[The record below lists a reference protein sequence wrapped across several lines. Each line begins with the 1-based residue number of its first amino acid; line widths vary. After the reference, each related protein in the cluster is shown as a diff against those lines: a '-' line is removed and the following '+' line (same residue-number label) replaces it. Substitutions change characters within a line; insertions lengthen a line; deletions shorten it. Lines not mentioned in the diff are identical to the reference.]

1 MRYLVMLYGDETTQ
15 AQPGEPEW
23 EAEMAAYMAFD
34 EIAGDAILA
43 GEALHESATSR
54 SIRHDGGVVRVTDGP
69 FAETTEVL
77 GGFYVIEAP
86 NLDDA
91 LELVRHI
98 PAVATGA
105 AEVRPLAELVDPGP
119 VAAPAG
125 SDGRVRYLATIH
137 GSETDHE
144 TPGTPGWE
152 SGVEAHRRFG
162 RDAGDAVALAI
173 ALHPTTTASTV
184 RLRDGELLVTDGPYA
199 EAVEVVGGL
208 YVLRGTP
215 DTITEL
221 AAAIPVPDGG
231 GVELRPV
238 MEIDG

>member
-1 MRYLVMLYGDETTQ
+1 MRYLVLLYGDETTQ

-34 EIAGDAILA
+34 DIAGEAIVA
-43 GEALHESATSR
+43 GEALQDSTTSR

-77 GGFYVIEAP
+77 GGFYVLEAP
-86 NLDDA
+86 TLDDA

-119 VAAPAG
+119 TTSP
-125 SDGRVRYLATIH
+125 DGAVRYLVTIH
-137 GSETDHE
+137 GAESDDE
-144 TPGTPGWE
+144 TPGTAGWE
-152 SGVEAHRRFG
+152 SGAGAHGRFG
-162 RDAGDAVALAI
+162 RDAGDAITLAV

-199 EAVEVVGGL
+199 EAIEVVGGF
-208 YVLRGTP
+208 YVLRATP
-215 DTITEL
+215 DTIIDL

>member
-1 MRYLVMLYGDETTQ
+1 MRYLVLLYGDETTQ
-15 AQPGEPEW
+15 NQPGDPGW
-23 EAEMAAYMAFD
+23 EAEMAAYMAFG

-43 GEALHESATSR
+43 GEALHESTTSR
-54 SIRHDGGVVRVTDGP
+54 SIRHDGGAVRVTDGP

-77 GGFYVIEAP
+77 GGFYVLEAP
-86 NLDDA
+86 NLDDV

-105 AEVRPLAELVDPGP
+105 AEVRPLAELADPGP
-119 VAAPAG
+119 GAG
-125 SDGRVRYLATIH
+125 PDGTARYLATIH
-137 GSETDHE
+137 GTETAAE

-152 SGVEAHRRFG
+152 SGAEAHQRFG
-162 RDAGDAVALAI
+162 QDAGDAIALGI

-199 EAVEVVGGL
+199 EAIEVVGGL
-208 YVLRGTP
+208 YVLRGKP

-221 AAAIPVPDGG
+221 AAAIPVPEGG

>member
-1 MRYLVMLYGDETTQ
+1 MRYLVMLYADETTQ
-15 AQPGEPEW
+15 NSPGDPGW
-23 EAEMAAYMAFD
+23 DAEMAAYMAFD

-43 GEALHESATSR
+43 GEALHDSTASR

-77 GGFYVIEAP
+77 GGFYVLEAP
-86 NLDDA
+86 TLDDV

-98 PAVATGA
+98 PAVATGT
-105 AEVRPLAELVDPGP
+105 AEVRPLAELVDNSST
-119 VAAPAG
+119 AAPDG
-125 SDGRVRYLATIH
+125 SVRYLATIH
-137 GSETDHE
+137 GPETDDE
-144 TPGTPGWE
+144 TPGTTGWD
-152 SGVEAHRRFG
+152 SGAEAHGHFERE
-162 RDAGDAVALAI
+162 AGDAIALAV

-199 EAVEVVGGL
+199 EVIEVVGGF
-208 YVLRGTP
+208 YVLRSTP
-215 DTITEL
+215 DTITDL

-231 GVELRPV
+231 AVEVRPV